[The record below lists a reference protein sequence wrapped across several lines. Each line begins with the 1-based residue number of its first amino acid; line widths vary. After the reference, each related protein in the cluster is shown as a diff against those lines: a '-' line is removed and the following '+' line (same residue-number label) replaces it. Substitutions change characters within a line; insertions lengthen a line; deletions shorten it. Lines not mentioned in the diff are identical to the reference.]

1 MPDVCTRR
9 IFRFIGAETQMA
21 WAMQTKHNTYT
32 RHHLHLV
39 SSKVTKGVSIEA
51 LASDLDQLAKAKL
64 PDGCLHGI
72 LKGQEPE
79 IRQDGVLLALRW
91 YGKCTSKD
99 DWVPAASIAHALRY
113 TKLRYARRLSKRS
126 DHLQMNEEL
135 TSANLIFESLDTL
148 PLSGR
153 PHATHMAI
161 EAIHQAT
168 QRGRISTSNAA
179 IVLMILEDG
188 QTVSALAKRLRLT
201 KGAVYHHLNQVRA
214 ILPSIVDNIE
224 EPQYALKMQLP

>member
-1 MPDVCTRR
+1 
-9 IFRFIGAETQMA
+9 
-21 WAMQTKHNTYT
+21 MQTKHNTHT

-91 YGKCTSKD
+91 FGKCTSNET
-99 DWVPAASIAHALRY
+99 WVPAASIAHALRF
-113 TKLRYARRLSKRS
+113 TKLRYARRLSK
-126 DHLQMNEEL
+126 HLGHIQINEEIIP
-135 TSANLIFESLDTL
+135 TSLALDSHDTT
-148 PLSGR
+148 PLSAK
-153 PHATHMAI
+153 PHAAQMAI
-161 EAIHQAT
+161 QAIHKAT
-168 QRGRISTSNAA
+168 QHGRISTSNAA

-188 QTVSALAKRLRLT
+188 QTVSTMAAKLKLT
-201 KGAVYHHLNQVRA
+201 RGAIYHHLNQVRA

-224 EPQYALKMQLP
+224 EPQYV